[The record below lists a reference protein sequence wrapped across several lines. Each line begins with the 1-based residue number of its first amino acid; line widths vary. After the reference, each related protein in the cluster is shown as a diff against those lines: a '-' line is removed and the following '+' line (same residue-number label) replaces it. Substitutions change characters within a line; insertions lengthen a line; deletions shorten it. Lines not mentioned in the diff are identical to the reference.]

1 MGKQICIKCGKESDV
16 NLPLC
21 SSCRESVAEFHKLVE
36 YLNSFTGRK
45 EDLLWIIGSELSSRE
60 SSIISQ
66 ARVENDFVNG
76 TIVMIPIEP
85 GSQTTKVKP
94 WLKRRYHHI
103 KDTIDEISKLR
114 RALGIAKRYYGV
126 A

>member
-1 MGKQICIKCGKESDV
+1 MEQQICARCGKISDV

-21 SSCRESVAEFHKLVE
+21 GPCRESLADFRKLVE
-36 YLNSFTGRK
+36 YLNSFTGSK
-45 EDLLWIIGSELSSRE
+45 EDLLWIIGSELSNRE
-60 SSIISQ
+60 SAIISQ

-76 TIVMIPIEP
+76 IIVMMPIEP
-85 GSQTTKVKP
+85 GSQTARAKP
-94 WLKRRYHHI
+94 WLKRRYLHI
-103 KDTIDEISKLR
+103 KDTIDEIYKLR